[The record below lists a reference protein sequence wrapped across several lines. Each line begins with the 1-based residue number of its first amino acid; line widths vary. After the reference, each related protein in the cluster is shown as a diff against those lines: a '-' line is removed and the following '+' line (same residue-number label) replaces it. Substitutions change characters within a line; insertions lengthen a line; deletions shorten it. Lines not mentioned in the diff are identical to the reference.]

1 VNRGG
6 FTLIEVK
13 NLTKRYGDHLALDN
27 ISFTVDAG
35 TIVGFL
41 GPNGAGKS
49 TTMNIITGYISA
61 TEGEVF
67 IDGVDVLE
75 DPIEAKK
82 KIGYLPEI
90 PPLYMDMTVNEYLK
104 FSCELKNVPAKD
116 QEAMLEDIC
125 KQVKL
130 QEVRRRL
137 IRNLSKGY
145 KQRVGIAQAL
155 VGYPEVLILD
165 EPTVGLDPKQII
177 EIRDLIRRLSKNH
190 TIFLSSH
197 IMQEIEAVCDKLI
210 IINHGRI
217 VAEDT
222 SENLSRNV
230 LQINRIEMRIKG
242 QKNLIL
248 SLIQRIPGVKSAE
261 LLRVREEG
269 TVDVA
274 VEVEKDQD
282 VREAI
287 FQTCSENKMPI
298 LMMRTDELNLEDIF
312 LQMTGEREGIK
323 K

>member
-1 VNRGG
+1 
-6 FTLIEVK
+6 
-13 NLTKRYGDHLALDN
+13 
-27 ISFTVDAG
+27 
-35 TIVGFL
+35 
-41 GPNGAGKS
+41 
-49 TTMNIITGYISA
+49 
-61 TEGEVF
+61 
-67 IDGVDVLE
+67 
-75 DPIEAKK
+75 
-82 KIGYLPEI
+82 
-90 PPLYMDMTVNEYLK
+90 
-104 FSCELKNVPAKD
+104 
-116 QEAMLEDIC
+116 MLEDIC

>member
-1 VNRGG
+1 M
-6 FTLIEVK
+6 IEVK

-27 ISFTVDAG
+27 ISFTVDDG

-61 TEGEVF
+61 TEGQVL
-67 IDGVDVLE
+67 IDGIDVLE

-82 KIGYLPEI
+82 LIGYLPEI
-90 PPLYMDMTVNEYLK
+90 PPLYMDMTVNEYLA
-104 FSCELKNVPAKD
+104 FSCELKRVPAKE
-116 QEAMLEDIC
+116 QEQVLDNIC

-155 VGYPEVLILD
+155 IGDPKVLILD

-177 EIRDLIRRLSKNH
+177 EIRDLIRRLSKTH

-197 IMQEIEAVCDKLI
+197 ILQEIEAVCDKLI

-217 VAEDT
+217 VAVDT
-222 SENLSRNV
+222 SENLSRNA
-230 LQINRIEMRIKG
+230 LQINRIELRIKG
-242 QKNLIL
+242 NKNQIL
-248 SLIQRIPGVKSAE
+248 AMIQAIPGVKSAE
-261 LLRVREEG
+261 LLWVREEG

-274 VEVEKDQD
+274 VEVHKDQD

-287 FQTCSENKMPI
+287 FRACSESNQPI
-298 LMMRTDELNLEDIF
+298 LMMRSDELNLEDIF
-312 LQMTGEREGIK
+312 LQMTGEREVMR
-323 K
+323 

>member
-1 VNRGG
+1 M
-6 FTLIEVK
+6 IEVK

-75 DPIEAKK
+75 DPLEAKK

-90 PPLYMDMTVNEYLK
+90 PPLYMDMTVNEYLQ
-104 FSCELKNVPAKD
+104 FSCELKHVPAKD
-116 QEAMLEDIC
+116 REEMLENIC

-155 VGYPEVLILD
+155 IGDPKVLILD

-197 IMQEIEAVCDKLI
+197 ILQEIEAVCDKLI

-217 VAEDT
+217 VAVDT
-222 SENLSRNV
+222 SENLSRNA
-230 LQINRIEMRIKG
+230 LQINRIELRVKG
-242 QKNLIL
+242 QKNQIL
-248 SLIQRIPGVKSAE
+248 ASIQNIPGVKSAE

-274 VEVEKDQD
+274 VEVEKDKD

-287 FQTCSENKMPI
+287 FQVCSQNEQPI

-312 LQMTGEREGIK
+312 LQMTGEREVMK
-323 K
+323 